1 MDIEKIVKSAQ
12 KKARTSHG
20 KDLSEANTWQLHD
33 ALSWSVMEAIGQS
46 WMKHSGEKDRGRK
59 AAYLSAEFLVGRA
72 VQNNLLNLGV
82 TEKLQNELS

>member
-33 ALSWSVMEAIGQS
+33 ALSSSVMEAIGP
-46 WMKHSGEKDRGRK
+46 
-59 AAYLSAEFLVGRA
+59 
-72 VQNNLLNLGV
+72 
-82 TEKLQNELS
+82 